1 MTIAYTI
8 TPSSVN
14 LLLHG
19 RMRTLNSTHPNFSAV
34 REALKNY
41 GLYGASPELEARI
54 ADLTDIPQF
63 IAKVTAG
70 RVKVGDNA
78 VYFDDKEVRGVI
90 AKRLLDMLG
99 QGFNISPLA
108 RFLDRLMSNPIPTAA
123 DELYLW
129 MEGSNLPLTSDGCF
143 LAFKKVNDDYKSY
156 HDGQTDNSIG
166 AKLPLLSEDRYDTN
180 RNRTCSA
187 GYHFCSFNYL
197 SSYFGHKGRV
207 VICKIAPEDV
217 VSIPNDYN
225 NAKGRAK
232 TYEIIGEVPESEA
245 AQFFDDKPVV
255 TEFGTYRDE
264 DCGDYNEDGD
274 ANYCFDWYDNGPD
287 GEDDFGLPENY
298 FAPEKN
304 ELVRN
309 IRDKGTE
316 NVCTVDAMRA
326 FVNNDAVEEVVTM
339 FTWAIEPQG
348 YRFWCGVADGTL
360 DDYETI
366 KAKHIVRKYLEII
379 DQEATADQPTTD
391 GRVFNT
397 TDGRNMTD
405 VEILKIVEAHGQ
417 RGASRL
423 LNVPRTTL
431 QDWLKKIEA
440 NA

>member
-54 ADLTDIPQF
+54 ADLVDIPQF

-78 VYFDDKEVRGVI
+78 VYFDDKEVHGVI
-90 AKRLLDMLG
+90 AKRLLGMLG

-129 MEGSNLPLTSDGCF
+129 MEQSELPLTDDGCF
-143 LAFKKVNDDYKSY
+143 LAFKKVKDDYKSY

-166 AKLPLLSEDRYDTN
+166 SKLPLLSEDRYDTD
-180 RNRTCSA
+180 RRRTCSS

-197 SSYFGHKGRV
+197 HSYYGDKGRV

-217 VSIPNDYN
+217 VAIPHGYN

-232 TYEIIGEVPESEA
+232 TYEIIGEVPENEA
-245 AQFFDDKPVV
+245 QQFFVGKAVV
-255 TEFGTYRDE
+255 NGFGTYQGEKEIVGLAEWEVDVVLGGVDVAMPNGALHVLDRSDDE
-264 DCGDYNEDGD
+264 DYCCGDDGD
-274 ANYCFDWYDNGPD
+274 SYAWG
-287 GEDDFGLPENY
+287 DD
-298 FAPEKN
+298 
-304 ELVRN
+304 
-309 IRDKGTE
+309 D
-316 NVCTVDAMRA
+316 
-326 FVNNDAVEEVVTM
+326 EV
-339 FTWAIEPQG
+339 AIEPE
-348 YRFWCGVADGTL
+348 L
-360 DDYETI
+360 P
-366 KAKHIVRKYLEII
+366 LEEPI
-379 DQEATADQPTTD
+379 AFTTSD
-391 GRVFNT
+391 GRVI
-397 TDGRNMTD
+397 DGY
-405 VEILKIVEAHGQ
+405 EIIKIVEAHGQ

-423 LNVPRTTL
+423 MNVARTTL
-431 QDWLKKIEA
+431 QDWLTKLGA
-440 NA
+440 RS

>member
-1 MTIAYTI
+1 MTVAYTI

-54 ADLTDIPQF
+54 ADLVDIPQF

-78 VYFDDKEVRGVI
+78 VYFDDREVHGVI
-90 AKRLLDMLG
+90 AKRLLGMLG

-129 MEGSNLPLTSDGCF
+129 MEQSELPLTDDGCF
-143 LAFKKVNDDYKSY
+143 LAFKKVNNEYLSY
-156 HDGQTDNSIG
+156 HDNKTDNSIG
-166 AKLPLLSEDRYDTN
+166 SKLPLLSEDRYDTD
-180 RNRTCSA
+180 RRRTCSS

-197 SSYFGHKGRV
+197 RSYYGDEGRV

-232 TYEIIGEVPESEA
+232 TYEIIGEVPENEA
-245 AQFFDDKPVV
+245 QQFFAGKAVV
-255 TEFGTYRDE
+255 NDFGTYRGAGDDYDEHDIYADDGAPNYSDDE
-264 DCGDYNEDGD
+264 DYYGDDGD
-274 ANYCFDWYDNGPD
+274 SYAWG
-287 GEDDFGLPENY
+287 DDVVEQTPAAA
-298 FAPEKN
+298 APAA
-304 ELVRN
+304 
-309 IRDKGTE
+309 
-316 NVCTVDAMRA
+316 CT
-326 FVNNDAVEEVVTM
+326 TS
-339 FTWAIEPQG
+339 
-348 YRFWCGVADGTL
+348 
-360 DDYETI
+360 
-366 KAKHIVRKYLEII
+366 
-379 DQEATADQPTTD
+379 D
-391 GRVFNT
+391 GRVLNG
-397 TDGRNMTD
+397 D
-405 VEILKIVEAHGQ
+405 EIIKIVEAHGQ

-423 LNVPRTTL
+423 MNVARTTL
-431 QDWLKKIEA
+431 QDWLTKLGA
-440 NA
+440 RS

>member
-123 DELYLW
+123 DEFYLW
-129 MEGSNLPLTSDGCF
+129 MEQSELPLTDDGCF
-143 LAFKKVNDDYKSY
+143 LAFKKVKDDYKSY
-156 HDGQTDNSIG
+156 HDNATDNSIG
-166 AKLPLLSEDRYDTN
+166 TKLPLLPEDRYDTN

-217 VSIPNDYN
+217 VAIPNDYN

-232 TYEIIGEVPESEA
+232 TYEIIGEVPENEA
-245 AQFFDDKPVV
+245 QQFFVGKAVV
-255 TEFGTYRDE
+255 NDFGTYKGAGDDYDE
-264 DCGDYNEDGD
+264 DYSDYDYDGD
-274 ANYCFDWYDNGPD
+274 SYAWG
-287 GEDDFGLPENY
+287 DD
-298 FAPEKN
+298 
-304 ELVRN
+304 
-309 IRDKGTE
+309 D
-316 NVCTVDAMRA
+316 
-326 FVNNDAVEEVVTM
+326 EV
-339 FTWAIEPQG
+339 AIEPE
-348 YRFWCGVADGTL
+348 L
-360 DDYETI
+360 P
-366 KAKHIVRKYLEII
+366 LEEPI
-379 DQEATADQPTTD
+379 AFTTSD
-391 GRVFNT
+391 GRVI
-397 TDGRNMTD
+397 DGY
-405 VEILKIVEAHGQ
+405 EIIKIVEAHGQ

-423 LNVPRTTL
+423 MNVARTTL
-431 QDWLKKIEA
+431 QDWLTKLGA
-440 NA
+440 RS

>member
-129 MEGSNLPLTSDGCF
+129 MEQSELPLTDDGCF
-143 LAFKKVNDDYKSY
+143 LAFKKVKDDYKSY
-156 HDGQTDNSIG
+156 RDGQTDNSIG
-166 AKLPLLSEDRYDTN
+166 SKLPLLSEDSYDTD
-180 RNRTCSA
+180 RRRTCSS

-217 VSIPNDYN
+217 VSIPHGYN

-232 TYEIIGEVPESEA
+232 TYEIIGEVPENEA
-245 AQFFDDKPVV
+245 QQFFVGKAVV
-255 TEFGTYRDE
+255 NGFGTYQGEKEIVGLDEWESDDE
-264 DCGDYNEDGD
+264 DYCCGDDGD
-274 ANYCFDWYDNGPD
+274 SYAWG
-287 GEDDFGLPENY
+287 DD
-298 FAPEKN
+298 
-304 ELVRN
+304 
-309 IRDKGTE
+309 D
-316 NVCTVDAMRA
+316 
-326 FVNNDAVEEVVTM
+326 EV
-339 FTWAIEPQG
+339 AIEPESPLEEPIAFTTSDERVLNG
-348 YRFWCGVADGTL
+348 D
-360 DDYETI
+360 
-366 KAKHIVRKYLEII
+366 EII
-379 DQEATADQPTTD
+379 
-391 GRVFNT
+391 
-397 TDGRNMTD
+397 
-405 VEILKIVEAHGQ
+405 KIVEAHGQ

-423 LNVPRTTL
+423 MNVARTTL
-431 QDWLKKIEA
+431 QDWLTKLGA
-440 NA
+440 RS